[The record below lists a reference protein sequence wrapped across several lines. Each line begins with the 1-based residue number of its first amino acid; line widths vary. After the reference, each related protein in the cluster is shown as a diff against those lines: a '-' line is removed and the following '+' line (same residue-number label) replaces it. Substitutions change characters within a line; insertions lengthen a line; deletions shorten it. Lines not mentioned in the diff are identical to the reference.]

1 MSKTPLTVTQQMTD
15 FVFDLEWS
23 DVPPHVE
30 RAARRHLADSL
41 ACAAGAYREQPV
53 RALRE
58 YATETG
64 SRGASTLLGSTA
76 LTSPSMASL
85 VNGTMVRYLDAN
97 DISSFGGGHFSD
109 GVPPLLAVAQ
119 DRGLSAGDLVLSVV
133 ALYEIQGALA
143 RSFDFMRRG
152 YHALTQ
158 IPWTV
163 PIVAAR
169 LMGGDREAAVNAAGL
184 SGATGMI
191 LNTWL
196 KPTDTIPS
204 IKGVAV
210 GLAGQRAVE
219 CADLAVRGVSASH
232 DALEFAFETLSKVDG
247 PPPDLRSFEDLGS
260 IWTTHR
266 HVIKS
271 YPSQIYTQAAV
282 EAALTLG
289 RRVSGADDIE
299 SVTVYGHRNVCSG
312 VQGSPSAFRPKSRE
326 AADHSTPF
334 VMAMALLKG
343 RLTLNEFTDE
353 PWLSPEVMAMM
364 DRIELVVDP
373 ERDRDF
379 VDSGVFGV
387 RLEARM
393 NDGGTESV
401 EIHQPTGHPDNPM
414 TDQHLLDKMTWLTS
428 GLVED
433 DVPRRIFD
441 LCMNMDTAADLARLI
456 DLCKVRDC

>member
-1 MSKTPLTVTQQMTD
+1 MAD

-23 DVPPHVE
+23 DVPTHVE
-30 RAARRHLADSL
+30 RAARRHLADTL
-41 ACAAGAYREQPV
+41 ACAVGAYREKPV
-53 RALRE
+53 RALRD
-58 YATETG
+58 YATKT
-64 SRGASTLLGSTA
+64 SRRSASTLLGSTE

-109 GVPPLLAVAQ
+109 GIPPLMAVAE
-119 DRGLSAGDLVLSVV
+119 DRGLSAGDLVLSVI

-169 LMGGDREAAVNAAGL
+169 QMGGDRESAVNAAGL
-184 SGATGMI
+184 SGATGMV

-219 CADLAVRGVSASH
+219 CAELAVRGVSASH
-232 DALEFAFETLSKVDG
+232 DALEFALDTLAKVAG
-247 PPPDLRSFEDLGS
+247 PPPDLRPFKDLGS
-260 IWTTHR
+260 SWTTHR

-282 EAALTLG
+282 EATLTLG
-289 RRVSGADDIE
+289 RRVSRADEIE
-299 SVTVYGHRNVCSG
+299 SATVYGHRNVCSG
-312 VQGSPSAFRPKSRE
+312 VQGSTGAFRPKSRE

-334 VMAMALLKG
+334 VMAMALLRG
-343 RLTLNEFTDE
+343 RLTLNEFMDD
-353 PWLSPEVMAMM
+353 PWLSPEVIAMM
-364 DRIELVVDP
+364 DRIELVVVPD
-373 ERDRDF
+373 RDREFTDN
-379 VDSGVFGV
+379 GVFGV

-393 NDGGTESV
+393 SDGRSESV

-414 TDQHLLDKMTWLTS
+414 TDQQLLDKMAWLTD

-433 DVPRRIFD
+433 DVPRLIFD
-441 LCMNMDTAADLARLI
+441 LCMSMDTAADLDRLV
-456 DLCKVRDC
+456 DLCKVRDGWLD

>member
-1 MSKTPLTVTQQMTD
+1 MTIAQQMAD
-15 FVFDLEWS
+15 FVFDLQWS
-23 DVPPHVE
+23 DVPDHVE
-30 RAARRHLADSL
+30 RAARRHLADTL
-41 ACAAGAYREQPV
+41 ACAVGAYREQPV
-53 RALRE
+53 RALRN
-58 YATETG
+58 YAAKTS
-64 SRGASTLLGSTA
+64 SRGASTLLGSTERT
-76 LTSPSMASL
+76 LPSMASL

-109 GVPPLLAVAQ
+109 GIPPLLAVAE
-119 DRGLSAGDLVLSVV
+119 DRGLSAGALVLSVIS
-133 ALYEIQGALA
+133 LYEIQGALA
-143 RSFDFMRRG
+143 RSFDFMSRG

-169 LMGGDREAAVNAAGL
+169 LMGGNREAAVNAAGL
-184 SGATGMI
+184 SGATGMV

-210 GLAGQRAVE
+210 GLAGQRSVE

-232 DALEFAFETLSKVDG
+232 DALEFAFETLAKVAG
-247 PPPDLRSFEDLGS
+247 PPPDLRPFKDLGS
-260 IWTTHR
+260 TWTTHR

-282 EAALTLG
+282 EAALTL
-289 RRVSGADDIE
+289 RHHVSGADEIE

-312 VQGSPSAFRPKSRE
+312 VQGSAGAFRPKSRE

-334 VMAMALLKG
+334 VMTMALLRG
-343 RLTLNEFTDE
+343 RLTLNEFTGE
-353 PWLSPEVMAMM
+353 PWLSPEVKDMM

-373 ERDRDF
+373 GRDRDF
-379 VDSGVFGV
+379 IDNGVFGV
-387 RLEARM
+387 GLEARM
-393 NDGGTESV
+393 KDGRRESV

-414 TDQHLLDKMTWLTS
+414 TDQQLLDKMTWLTS

-441 LCMNMDTAADLARLI
+441 LCLNMDTAADLSRLI
-456 DLCKVRDC
+456 DLCEVDGG

>member
-1 MSKTPLTVTQQMTD
+1 MTIAQQMAE
-15 FVFDLEWS
+15 FVFDLEWP
-23 DVPPHVE
+23 DVPTHVE
-30 RAARRHLADSL
+30 IAARRHLADTL
-41 ACAAGAYREQPV
+41 ACAVGAYREQPV
-53 RALRE
+53 RALRD
-58 YATETG
+58 YAVETR
-64 SRGASTLLGSTA
+64 SRGGATLLGSSER
-76 LTSPSMASL
+76 TSPAMASL

-109 GVPPLLAVAQ
+109 GIPPLLAVSE
-119 DRGLSAGDLVLSVV
+119 DRGLSAGDLVLSVI

-169 LMGGDREAAVNAAGL
+169 LMGGNREAAVNAAGL

-196 KPTDTIPS
+196 RPTDTIPS

-210 GLAGQRAVE
+210 GLAGQRSVE

-232 DALEFAFETLSKVDG
+232 DALEFAFETLAKVDN
-247 PPPDLRSFEDLGS
+247 PPPDLRPFQDLGS
-260 IWTTHR
+260 TWTTHR

-289 RRVSGADDIE
+289 RRVSAADEIE
-299 SVTVYGHRNVCSG
+299 NVTVYGHRNVCSG
-312 VQGSPSAFRPKSRE
+312 VQGSAGAFRPKSRE

-334 VMAMALLKG
+334 VMAMALLRG
-343 RLTLNEFTDE
+343 RLTLTEFTGE
-353 PWLSPEVMAMM
+353 PWLSSEITDMM

-379 VDSGVFGV
+379 ADNGVFGV
-387 RLEARM
+387 GLEARM
-393 NDGGTESV
+393 KDGGTESI
-401 EIHQPTGHPDNPM
+401 EIHQPTGHPGNPM
-414 TDQHLLDKMTWLTS
+414 TDQQLLDKMSWLTS

-433 DVPRRIFD
+433 NVPLRIFD
-441 LCMNMDTAADLARLI
+441 LCMNMDTAADLARLVE
-456 DLCKVRDC
+456 LCTVSDG